1 MSRKRKLPENFRG
14 QRRIKTSAIWDWA
27 SCWDRSRLEPLLDEF
42 GATTTASA
50 VLRKFHGRI
59 PAEDLLWLLLRDDW
73 YREPAALLRWHACN
87 SADRALALV
96 TPDER
101 SVAAVQ
107 VSRDFAVGRASPA
120 RLAAAWAA
128 ARAAAWAA
136 AGAAAWAAAG
146 AAAWA
151 AARAAAGAEDAA
163 WAAARAASRAGDAA
177 EGAAWDAAWAED
189 AAWDAAVLDLADLL
203 HAKLPGLVRLED
215 A

>member
-136 AGAAAWAAAG
+136 AWAAVR
-146 AAAWA
+146 A
-151 AARAAAGAEDAA
+151 AARAEDAA
-163 WAAARAASRAGDAA
+163 WAAARAAARAGDAA
-177 EGAAWDAAWAED
+177 GDAAGAAAWA
-189 AAWDAAVLDLADLL
+189 AAWAAAGDAAVLDLADLL